1 MDKPVKKYDEI
12 WSQRVEVGHMVIL
25 HKPENDQITGT
36 FTSPVVSY
44 DETTGR
50 IETKNTVYVPA

>member
-12 WSQRVEVGHMVIL
+12 WSLFVEVGYKVIL
-25 HKPENDQITGT
+25 HKPENDQWIGS

-50 IETKNTVYVPA
+50 IETENTVYVPA